1 MRLMLT
7 GRNVDITPPLRQ
19 QVARQLSKLE
29 RVLNDNAV
37 SAQVVLSRER
47 HRLLTDITLHARG
60 DNMLSGLGAGTSWP
74 LSVKEAILKV
84 EQQARRVKEKW
95 TARKRRGGAR
105 KLAAIAPAGSE
116 APAPVADLAPDVPNV
131 VRTRYAMRSM
141 SLDEAVERFASG
153 ADPFVLFRDR
163 VTSRVTM
170 VFRRRDGQLGFLEPQ
185 G

>member
-19 QVARQLSKLE
+19 QVTRQLSKLE

-37 SAQVVLSRER
+37 SAQIVLSRER

-74 LSVKEAILKV
+74 LSVKAAILKV

-95 TARKRRGGAR
+95 TARKRRGGAG
-105 KLAAIAPAGSE
+105 KLAAVMP
-116 APAPVADLAPDVPNV
+116 
-131 VRTRYAMRSM
+131 
-141 SLDEAVERFASG
+141 
-153 ADPFVLFRDR
+153 
-163 VTSRVTM
+163 
-170 VFRRRDGQLGFLEPQ
+170 
-185 G
+185 